1 VVNLLTFRGLSL
13 LFIISLISPV
23 YAQNWQRVTEL
34 PLKDISSLLIREN
47 TIHAG
52 TDSVVYSSYDRGLT
66 WTQSNVIPGS
76 PMYIDAI
83 TEFDGKIFAGTGGN
97 GIFTSSDSG
106 QSWQQL
112 NIGLSGSGS
121 GYISGFA
128 ERDGLL
134 YAATQGAGVFR
145 LQGGA
150 WSPFGNL
157 TGSLAGNVEFL
168 GLIGDTL
175 VAGAG
180 GNGYVWFAPPGSN
193 DWTGVQIAPLQ
204 IAVFIIYSVVQFKHT
219 LYAGS
224 TYGIHRSTDK
234 GMTWEYCGWGI
245 PNGRRVRLTPSGDT
259 LYATASSANTLWYKS
274 TSVDDWEFI
283 ESTIYS
289 YAETTAGG
297 LFYAARGDG
306 LWRSVIPTS
315 IIQEPALPDKFKVEQ
330 NFPNP
335 FNPSTA
341 IRFSLAAQSHVTLE
355 IYNALGQRVATLLDE
370 FKETGLHSV
379 LWSTDLPSGVYF
391 YRIDIVPLIST
402 EKRSSQVKRMI
413 KLK

>member
-1 VVNLLTFRGLSL
+1 VCYFTTFLVLCLLL
-13 LFIISLISPV
+13 IITLISPV
-23 YAQNWQRVTEL
+23 YAQNWRRVTEL
-34 PLKDISSLLIREN
+34 PPKDISSLFIREN

-52 TDSVVYSSYDRGLT
+52 TDSVVYSSYDRGPT
-66 WTQSNVIPGS
+66 WTQSNIVPDS

-83 TEFDGKIFAGTGGN
+83 TEFEGKIIAGTGGN

-121 GYISGFA
+121 GYISGFV

-145 LQGGA
+145 LQGGV
-150 WSPFGNL
+150 WYPLGNL

-180 GNGYVWFAPPGSN
+180 GNGYVWFASPGSN
-193 DWTGVQIAPLQ
+193 HWTGVQIAPLQ
-204 IAVFIIYSVVQFKHT
+204 SAVFIIYSVVQFKDT

-224 TYGIHRSTDK
+224 TYGVHRSADN

-245 PNGRRVRLTPSGDT
+245 PNGRRVRLIPAGET
-259 LYATASSANTLWYKS
+259 LYATASSANTLWYRS
-274 TSVDDWEFI
+274 TSGDDWEFI

-289 YAETTAGG
+289 YNEAVVNGQ
-297 LFYAARGDG
+297 FYAARGDG
-306 LWRSVIPTS
+306 LWKTD
-315 IIQEPALPDKFKVEQ
+315 LPSSLKRDPSLPEKFLIEQ
-330 NFPNP
+330 NYPNP
-335 FNPSTA
+335 FNPSTT
-341 IRFSLAAQSHVTLE
+341 IRFYLPVQSKVTLK
-355 IYNALGQRVATLLDE
+355 IYNLLGQEINTLIDD
-370 FKETGLHSV
+370 TRDPGIHSV
-379 LWSTDLPSGVYF
+379 IWTANAPSGVYF
-391 YRIDIVPLIST
+391 YRINAVAQSGQEGKYSST
-402 EKRSSQVKRMI
+402 GRMHL
-413 KLK
+413 LK